1 MSYAWLARKQAEICG
16 AHNSFFSVIR
26 RDLKSYKTCGF
37 SRIHFGLAVAVAVA
51 VGFGFRI
58 WFSILILM
66 ILCVSH
72 SVQHNLWL
80 RWADTKMARQAGRQG
95 ERRAERGS
103 KPIML
108 TFITCNR
115 VIFCELLSPFGNA
128 SHVPYKWLHIFKD
141 IMLTVE
147 IECALRHIL
156 SHTNTNTLTHSVID
170 IHIANKISPIFI
182 EILTA
187 ITSWIP
193 SRPWT
198 HSSQREIFIIQ
209 FGLGLLLRSRNCY
222 WLSNLH
228 K

>member
-1 MSYAWLARKQAEICG
+1 MSIKGHYGHNFWELVDIWWWAMPDWLGNKQKYVEPITLFSLLSG
-16 AHNSFFSVIR
+16 AILNRMR
-26 RDLKSYKTCGF
+26 RCGF
-37 SRIHFGLAVAVAVA
+37 SRIHFGLAVAVA

-95 ERRAERGS
+95 DWRAERGS

-115 VIFCELLSPFGNA
+115 VIFCELLSLFGNA

-156 SHTNTNTLTHSVID
+156 SHTNTHTHTDTLCNRHTYV
-170 IHIANKISPIFI
+170 
-182 EILTA
+182 
-187 ITSWIP
+187 
-193 SRPWT
+193 
-198 HSSQREIFIIQ
+198 
-209 FGLGLLLRSRNCY
+209 
-222 WLSNLH
+222 
-228 K
+228 

>member
-26 RDLKSYKTCGF
+26 RDLKSYKRCGF

-115 VIFCELLSPFGNA
+115 VIFCELLSLFGNA

-156 SHTNTNTLTHSVID
+156 SHTKTHTHTDTLCNRHTYSEHNFTNIYWDID
-170 IHIANKISPIFI
+170 RNNVMNSISTMNSFITKRNIYNPI
-182 EILTA
+182 
-187 ITSWIP
+187 
-193 SRPWT
+193 R
-198 HSSQREIFIIQ
+198 
-209 FGLGLLLRSRNCY
+209 FGPFVTFP
-222 WLSNLH
+222 
-228 K
+228 